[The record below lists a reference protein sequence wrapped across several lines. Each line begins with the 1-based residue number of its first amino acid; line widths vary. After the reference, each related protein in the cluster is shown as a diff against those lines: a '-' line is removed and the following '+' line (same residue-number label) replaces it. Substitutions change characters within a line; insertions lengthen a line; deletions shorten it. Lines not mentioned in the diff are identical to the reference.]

1 MPSYDYRCENCKEIW
16 DSYETISKRDAPC
29 KEKCPHCGKK
39 KVVRHIGEF
48 PSLATDST
56 LTPNKKTG
64 GQWNDLMG
72 KMKGYTPKRYHDGLD
87 SSSSKTGKRWN
98 T

>member
-1 MPSYDYRCENCKEIW
+1 MPSYDYKCESCEEIW
-16 DSYETISKRDAPC
+16 DIFTSIGNRDKAC

-39 KVVRHIGEF
+39 KVIRHIGTF
-48 PSLATDST
+48 PSMTTDSE

-72 KMKGYTPKRYHDGLD
+72 KMKNYTPERYHQRLD
-87 SSSSKTGKRWN
+87 NASSQTGKRWKG
-98 T
+98 

>member
-48 PSLATDST
+48 PSLATDTT

-72 KMKGYTPKRYHDGLD
+72 KMKGYTPKRYHDTLD
-87 SSSSKTGKRWN
+87 NSSSKTGKRWN